1 MPQEVGCVRFS
12 LQGPIF
18 GVHGPT
24 QQTPLHWEGP

>member
-12 LQGPIF
+12 LQGPIS